1 MEKYDRIGQATDKN
15 TARALGMLNNSGYR
29 HTLRI
34 YVILFSHGNNGYVNA
49 PHSYV
54 LLVLPVLL

>member
-1 MEKYDRIGQATDKN
+1 MEKYDRIRHTTDKN
-15 TARALGMLNNSGYR
+15 MARAFGMLNNLGYS

-34 YVILFSHGNNGYVNA
+34 YLILLSHGNNGYVNA

-54 LLVLPVLL
+54 LSVLL